1 MKLQLDRC
9 SVHAGLDAQINNYY
23 QETAKMQREQRHMHV
38 LSHITCPQET
48 WADVQVRMLAW
59 HVGDHK

>member
-38 LSHITCPQET
+38 LSHITCPPRNMGRCASENACLT
-48 WADVQVRMLAW
+48 CR
-59 HVGDHK
+59 GP